1 MGELKQHQL
10 PMTID
15 EQIENLK
22 SLGLIIENEEYAKKI
37 LNDISYFRLIKA
49 YSLGFKPKNGKYE
62 EGVTFEQIVEL
73 YLFNANFRQVTF
85 AEIEKIEVNVRCR
98 IANYFAEVYG
108 VLGYMEPQNFVDE
121 EYHRAFMADIEEEV
135 RRNSKAPFVRN
146 FKTNYAGGNLPIYAL
161 VEVFSFG
168 TLSKFYKNM
177 KNADKKAVA
186 KSFGI
191 GYTYLE
197 SWLESISY
205 VRNVCAHYGRLYNA
219 KLSKT
224 PILYKEYT
232 QAGIGNNRM
241 FGVLLCMKQILKNDK
256 HWNLYVDQI
265 ELLIDKYEKVDVI
278 AKANYEQADV
288 SVNHEEY
295 EKGVSSREVQTGE
308 SEPTK
313 VDILIKAA
321 NGDVA
326 TYTLEIYKE
335 NSNNNLKQV
344 TVDGNKAT
352 LSKTENDTYEY
363 TLDKIVDKVT
373 IGAIAE

>member
-1 MGELKQHQL
+1 MGELKQHPL

-135 RRNSKAPFVRN
+135 RRNSK
-146 FKTNYAGGNLPIYAL
+146 
-161 VEVFSFG
+161 
-168 TLSKFYKNM
+168 
-177 KNADKKAVA
+177 
-186 KSFGI
+186 
-191 GYTYLE
+191 
-197 SWLESISY
+197 
-205 VRNVCAHYGRLYNA
+205 
-219 KLSKT
+219 T

-256 HWNLYVDQI
+256 HWNIYVDQI
-265 ELLIDKYEKVDVI
+265 ELLIDKYEKVDV
-278 AKANYEQADV
+278 KTMGFPDDWKKLLEQ
-288 SVNHEEY
+288 
-295 EKGVSSREVQTGE
+295 K
-308 SEPTK
+308 
-313 VDILIKAA
+313 
-321 NGDVA
+321 
-326 TYTLEIYKE
+326 
-335 NSNNNLKQV
+335 
-344 TVDGNKAT
+344 
-352 LSKTENDTYEY
+352 
-363 TLDKIVDKVT
+363 
-373 IGAIAE
+373 